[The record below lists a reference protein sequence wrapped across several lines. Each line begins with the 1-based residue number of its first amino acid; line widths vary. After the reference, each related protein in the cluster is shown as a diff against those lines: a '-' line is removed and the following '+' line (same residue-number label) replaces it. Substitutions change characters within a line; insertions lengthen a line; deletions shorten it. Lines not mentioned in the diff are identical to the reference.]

1 MQTKSGKENEDT
13 ALARTQPG
21 RELSPI
27 LDRASEF
34 LHAAKAPNTVAAY
47 RSDWEDFSGWCRAH
61 GLSPLPA
68 SPETVMAFVAD
79 LSGRRKVST
88 IQRRVAA
95 ISIAHQAAGHESPT
109 RTSLVRET
117 LKGIR
122 RTFGVDPRRVV
133 PIRVEHLREIAPK
146 LEGSLQA
153 IRDKAL
159 LLFGYAGAFRRSEL
173 VSLNLED
180 LTFTQDGVRV
190 NLRRSKTDQEG
201 EGQVKGIGHGMNAVT
216 CPVKALQAWMEVAG
230 ITSGPV
236 FRAISRH
243 GQISEAPLSD
253 KGIVLVVKRIA
264 KRLGVAP
271 DTVGGHSLRAGFVT
285 DQYARG
291 TAEGVI
297 MQQTGHKSR
306 AVLAQYRREADA
318 FAFNFTAAAG
328 L

>member
-1 MQTKSGKENEDT
+1 MKPETALTVGKSLPAILDQAEDYIRAAVSANTKKAYRTDWRHFVAWCESHDVDSLPATPPTIALYITDQVGESKPSTISRRLSSISVAHKAAGYQSPTKS
-13 ALARTQPG
+13 
-21 RELSPI
+21 ELV
-27 LDRASEF
+27 L
-34 LHAAKAPNTVAAY
+34 K
-47 RSDWEDFSGWCRAH
+47 
-61 GLSPLPA
+61 
-68 SPETVMAFVAD
+68 
-79 LSGRRKVST
+79 
-88 IQRRVAA
+88 
-95 ISIAHQAAGHESPT
+95 
-109 RTSLVRET
+109 T

-122 RTFGVDPRRVV
+122 RTLGVAPTRKAPVRAD
-133 PIRVEHLREIAPK
+133 HLREIAPK
-146 LEGSLQA
+146 LGDTLQEV
-153 IRDKAL
+153 RDKAIL
-159 LLFGYAGAFRRSEL
+159 LVGYAGAFRRSEL
-173 VSLNLED
+173 AALTVDD
-180 LTFTQDGVRV
+180 LTFVAEGVRILV
-190 NLRRSKTDQEG
+190 RRSKTDQEG

-243 GQISEAPLSD
+243 GQISETPLSD

-297 MQQTGHKSR
+297 MQQTGHRSR